1 MCNPEMCPRAEGH
14 FDRVN
19 DAVYEILHQEF
30 GITRSVILEYAEK
43 FQVCRLSSALI
54 FLRLWMGSSAII
66 IMSLTRMCA

>member
-1 MCNPEMCPRAEGH
+1 MRKGILT
-14 FDRVN
+14 RVN

-43 FQVCRLSSALI
+43 FRSARLSSASI
-54 FLRLWMGSSAII
+54 FLRLWMGSYAII